1 MLFEMT
7 VRIALIN
14 HTYVAVIVWPVE
26 AVEKQHIWSVQQ
38 VGVFV
43 GLGSVQKMTENQ
55 IQHPDGSHVWQS
67 P

>member
-14 HTYVAVIVWPVE
+14 RTYVAVIVWQVE
-26 AVEKQHIWSVQQ
+26 VVEKQHIWLVQQ

-43 GLGSVQKMTENQ
+43 GLGSAQKMTENQ
-55 IQHPDGSHVWQS
+55 IQHPDGSHVSQS